1 MAILGNAEKL
11 KLPATRGLLIWHCKT
26 VKGDNLERQE
36 GHTGEEDY
44 FYPHLEVGIRS
55 NAL

>member
-1 MAILGNAEKL
+1 MAIVINAEKL
-11 KLPATRGLLIWHCKT
+11 KLPVTRGLPVRHCKT

-44 FYPHLEVGIRS
+44 FYPDLEVGI
-55 NAL
+55 